1 MEKAAFKELENI
13 FRDLVNIRRDLHMY
27 PELSFEEERTP
38 SIIANFLRE
47 CGLEIKTEVGG
58 RGVTALLKGAKPGKT
73 VALRA
78 DFDAL
83 PIQDEKSVPYKSKIP
98 GIMHACG
105 HDIHTASLLG
115 TAYALSKVKEYLH
128 GNVLFIHQFA
138 EEVIPGGA
146 KAMIE
151 DGCLENVG
159 VVYGAHVLSNLPVG
173 QILFKEDYMMAAGD
187 KFEIVVEGKGG
198 HGSSPHLAVDPV
210 LIGSQIVTNIQQITA
225 SRINATDPTVITVC
239 SFDGVSRYN
248 IIPDKVILSGTVRT
262 FSEEARE
269 LAEKNIK
276 RVAEA
281 ACSGAGAN
289 CVVTYE
295 YGYPS
300 VCNNSEEA
308 LRIKRIGEKIVGK
321 EYVSESPLQMA
332 MEDFSY
338 YVREKPGAFFNVGG
352 MNAAIEAVYPHH
364 HPKFDVDEQSI
375 LIAGKMFI
383 SLVFDYLNSAN

>member
-1 MEKAAFKELENI
+1 MEKTAYKELENK
-13 FRDLVNIRRDLHMY
+13 FEDLVNIRRDLHMY

-38 SIIANFLRE
+38 TIIANYLRDL
-47 CGLEIKTEVGG
+47 GLEVKTGVGG

-83 PIQDEKSVPYKSKIP
+83 PIQDEKTVPYKSKIP
-98 GIMHACG
+98 GVMHACG

-115 TAYALSKVKEYLH
+115 AAYALSKVKEHLQ
-128 GNVLFIHQFA
+128 GNVMFIHQFA
-138 EEVIPGGA
+138 EEVLPGGA

-151 DGCLENVG
+151 DGCLNNVD

-173 QILFKEDYMMAAGD
+173 QILFKEEYMMAAGD
-187 KFEIVVEGKGG
+187 KFEIVIKGKGG

-210 LIGSQIVTNIQQITA
+210 LIGSQIVTNVQQIIA
-225 SRINATDPTVITVC
+225 SRINTTDPAVITIC
-239 SFDGVSRYN
+239 SFDGASRYN
-248 IIPDKVILSGTVRT
+248 IIPDQVILSGTVRT

-269 LAEKNIK
+269 LSEKYIR

-281 ACSGAGAN
+281 TCSGAGAE

-321 EYVSESPLQMA
+321 ENVSESSLQMA

-338 YVREKPGAFFNVGG
+338 YVKEKPGAFFNVGG
-352 MNAAIEAVYPHH
+352 MNPAIQAVYSHH

-375 LIAGKMFI
+375 TLAGKMFI
-383 SLVFDYLNSAN
+383 SLVFDYLNSSH